1 MLNELRQQATNPFI
15 LLLLLIIGVVFV
27 FTFGSWGGSD
37 ISAQVPVAATVNGKV
52 IAQQE
57 FLLGYSN
64 AFRNASRGN
73 AEYSKDDA
81 RRDDLRNRVLD
92 ELIEQELLAQAAE
105 ARGLVA
111 TDKEVAKLIKSRYF
125 GGDVEFNREEYK
137 KLVNNSF
144 RTTEARFEDRI
155 RRQLM
160 ADKISG
166 LIIDSQKVSPAEL
179 KDAFEARNNRANL
192 DVIRIDPLYFK
203 DIAPASDAIVTAWA
217 DDNATKV
224 QEFYDGHINR
234 YRQPKKVK
242 ASHILVKVAEDAP
255 AEAKTAAKAKIDAA
269 KARVAKEDFATVAK
283 EVSEDS
289 SAQSG
294 GSLGFFGPGAMVK
307 PFEDAAFAL
316 EVGKVSDVVTTKF
329 GYHIIKVDEVQEAQI
344 QELDAVKID
353 IAKQLQREEAQ
364 MTKARA
370 LAESAL
376 AQLKA
381 GTAPDAI
388 DLPDYQT
395 PAKVIASPEAP
406 TNPFAPQLNET
417 GMFAKSAKYVP
428 RIGIA
433 PEVVSAAFELEKD
446 KPVSD
451 KVWEVSGRLYLLKL
465 KDREQPDPS
474 KFDAEKD
481 NLEKSIAYT
490 RQREVLDAF
499 LKKLKADAKIEKEAS
514 VLVYG
519 S

>member
-1 MLNELRQQATNPFI
+1 MKTLMLLAM
-15 LLLLLIIGVVFV
+15 LL
-27 FTFGSWGGSD
+27 
-37 ISAQVPVAATVNGKV
+37 ATV
-52 IAQQE
+52 A
-57 FLLGYSN
+57 
-64 AFRNASRGN
+64 
-73 AEYSKDDA
+73 
-81 RRDDLRNRVLD
+81 
-92 ELIEQELLAQAAE
+92 
-105 ARGLVA
+105 VA
-111 TDKEVAKLIKSRYF
+111 TAS
-125 GGDVEFNREEYK
+125 
-137 KLVNNSF
+137 
-144 RTTEARFEDRI
+144 T
-155 RRQLM
+155 
-160 ADKISG
+160 
-166 LIIDSQKVSPAEL
+166 AE
-179 KDAFEARNNRANL
+179 
-192 DVIRIDPLYFK
+192 
-203 DIAPASDAIVTAWA
+203 
-217 DDNATKV
+217 
-224 QEFYDGHINR
+224 
-234 YRQPKKVK
+234 

-406 TNPFAPQLNET
+406 TNPFAPQLN
-417 GMFAKSAKYVP
+417 
-428 RIGIA
+428 
-433 PEVVSAAFELEKD
+433 
-446 KPVSD
+446 
-451 KVWEVSGRLYLLKL
+451 
-465 KDREQPDPS
+465 
-474 KFDAEKD
+474 
-481 NLEKSIAYT
+481 
-490 RQREVLDAF
+490 
-499 LKKLKADAKIEKEAS
+499 
-514 VLVYG
+514 
-519 S
+519 